1 MDFTIPEL
9 MATCMAREIKNG
21 YKVLQGLYSPLPML
35 ACLIAK
41 NFHAP
46 DMVYFNT
53 ADTIDPEPSYLP
65 FSTAAPKLQER
76 AVAYMPLFQVF
87 DLCQRG
93 EVDLIFLGGAQI
105 DMYGNTN
112 LSVIGEYSK
121 PKVRLPGGA
130 ASAHLCGMMKTVI
143 WAARH
148 NPRIFVERV
157 DLITGQGYL
166 SGERSREKEGIPVGG
181 PQKVITNL
189 CIMDFE
195 PGSRKMRLVSLH
207 PGVTLQQVK
216 ESTGFELLTPP
227 DVSQTEPP
235 SPEVLEFIRKIDPY
249 KVRELEFQ

>member
-53 ADTIDPEPSYLP
+53 ADTVDPEPSALP
-65 FSTAAPKLQER
+65 FSTAGPKLQER
-76 AVAYMPLFQVF
+76 AVAYIPLYQVF

-112 LSVIGEYSK
+112 LSAIGEYSK

-130 ASAHLCGMMKTVI
+130 ASAHLCGIIKTVI

-148 NPRIFVERV
+148 TPRIFVEKV
-157 DLITGQGYL
+157 DFITGQGYL
-166 SGERSREKEGIPVGG
+166 KGKESRKEEKIPEGG

-189 CIMDFE
+189 CVMDFDPE
-195 PGSRKMRLVSLH
+195 TKRMRLASLH
-207 PGVTLQQVK
+207 PGVTLETVK
-216 ESTGFELLTPP
+216 ENTGFELIIPSHIP
-227 DVSQTEPP
+227 ETEPP
-235 SPEVLEFIRKIDPY
+235 SSEILEFIRKIDPY
-249 KVRELEFQ
+249 KVRELEFH